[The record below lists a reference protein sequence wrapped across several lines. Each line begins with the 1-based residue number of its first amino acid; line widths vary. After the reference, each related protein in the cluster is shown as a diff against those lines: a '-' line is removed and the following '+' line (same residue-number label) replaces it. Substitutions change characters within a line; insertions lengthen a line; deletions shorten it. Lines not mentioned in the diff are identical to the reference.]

1 MDFSLCAGWFSIPTA
16 DFLWDCGEPGS
27 RGRPASE
34 NPSACQTMREHK
46 GVNDKQM
53 KGGFP
58 TPARALW
65 FLACLPRF
73 LLPTCLLSS
82 SPPSRSRYLTPLSF
96 LSLWLLLTCSTE
108 GQSHV
113 IFCATSLLD
122 TQNRPHSRHPVC
134 FSGLSVTEV
143 ESRQVQKGHNANL
156 HLRRPPPPKVFLL
169 TPTPTPYTLVSSWT
183 DKLEILN
190 I

>member
-82 SPPSRSRYLTPLSF
+82 SPPPEVATLRRFPSFPSGFSSLAAQKDNHTSSSAPPLCLTPRIGRIPVILSVF
-96 LSLWLLLTCSTE
+96 LACLSLRWRADRCRRGTMRIC
-108 GQSHV
+108 
-113 IFCATSLLD
+113 I
-122 TQNRPHSRHPVC
+122 
-134 FSGLSVTEV
+134 SG
-143 ESRQVQKGHNANL
+143 A
-156 HLRRPPPPKVFLL
+156 PPPQGVPPDPHPNPVHAG
-169 TPTPTPYTLVSSWT
+169 
-183 DKLEILN
+183 I
-190 I
+190 